1 MEDHVEKFRQVDAL
15 AQNILRLT
23 RNTLLVNLRFLD
35 LALSQF
41 QLTSYPGT
49 LATDGQ
55 HLFYD
60 TYYVLSMYKRERGRN
75 VRDYLHI
82 VLHCVFRHLF
92 TSANIDRRCWDL
104 ACDIAVESA
113 IEDLHLE
120 SAACNRAYAQEE
132 TLKELRSQV
141 RLLTAEKLY
150 RYFLDRQLSDD
161 QMARLREPFLADDH
175 RAWYLPVKSGQGAG
189 GGSQSNGRTPET
201 GTPGKQKSGRGGQ
214 GSRAQTPKSGTER
227 RDKDLEQT
235 WKEISERLQVD
246 LETISRRHG
255 TDAGNLVQEL
265 KAVNRETY
273 DYADFLRRYMSL
285 GEVTQVNQDEFDYI
299 YYTYGLSLYGNM
311 PLVEPLEYKEVRR
324 IKEFVIAIDTS
335 GSVSGDL
342 VQRFV
347 TKTYNIL
354 RQQEN
359 FFTKINLH
367 IIQCDAEVQ
376 EDRKITSQKDFD
388 NYLDTM
394 QAVKAARGR
403 IYFIPRDYMPKLALF
418 EDFIA
423 LLEQHNQHKYADR
436 LPLDANSMF
445 VVDDEKQRSKMALAF
460 YRTIQK
466 DLAEYEKRATH
477 LIQSGNQ
484 SPAIMDRMVLSI
496 RELERKKIYYESIL
510 KQELHEVDE
519 QYTSLRYLSDELQI
533 RARSIQAQKR
543 LAA

>member
-1 MEDHVEKFRQVDAL
+1 MADQVDRFQQADDL
-15 AQNILRLT
+15 ARDILRLT

-41 QLTSYPGT
+41 QLSSYPGT
-49 LATDGQ
+49 LATDGE

-60 TYYVLSMYKRERGRN
+60 TYYVLSSYKSERGKN

-92 TSANIDRRCWDL
+92 AGGDLDRRCWDL

-113 IEDLHLE
+113 IDELHLE
-120 SAACNRAYAQEE
+120 SAACNRALAQEE

-141 RLLTAEKLY
+141 RPLTAEKLY
-150 RYFLDRQLSDD
+150 RYFLDRHLTAD
-161 QMARLREPFLADDH
+161 QMSRLREHFLADDH
-175 RAWYLPVKSGQGAG
+175 RAWYLPVKSGKGVG
-189 GGSQSNGRTPET
+189 GGGQSSSQKPET
-201 GTPGKQKSGRGGQ
+201 GEARRQRAGRGGT
-214 GSRAQTPKSGTER
+214 GSPITPKSGTQR
-227 RDKDLEQT
+227 QRKDLEAA
-235 WKEISERLQVD
+235 WKEISERMQVD

-273 DYADFLRRYMSL
+273 DYADFLRRYATL

-324 IKEFVIAIDTS
+324 VKEFVIAIDTS

-367 IIQCDAEVQ
+367 IIQCDAKVQ
-376 EDRKITSQKDFD
+376 EDRKITSQRDFD
-388 NYLDTM
+388 RYLETM
-394 QAVKAARGR
+394 ELRGFGGTDFR
-403 IYFIPRDYMPKLALF
+403 PVFAYVDELIRAGEFSNLRGMIYFTDGRGIFP
-418 EDFIA
+418 
-423 LLEQHNQHKYADR
+423 
-436 LPLDANSMF
+436 
-445 VVDDEKQRSKMALAF
+445 
-460 YRTIQK
+460 
-466 DLAEYEKRATH
+466 
-477 LIQSGNQ
+477 
-484 SPAIMDRMVLSI
+484 
-496 RELERKKIYYESIL
+496 ERKPDYDAAFVFL
-510 KQELHEVDE
+510 DDGGELPEVPVWAIR
-519 QYTSLRYLSDELQI
+519 LVLQSEEI
-533 RARSIQAQKR
+533 
-543 LAA
+543 

>member
-1 MEDHVEKFRQVDAL
+1 MEDHVEKFRQADAL
-15 AQNILRLT
+15 AQDILRLT

-60 TYYVLSMYKRERGRN
+60 TYYVLSMYKQERGRN

-92 TSANIDRRCWDL
+92 TSANINRRCWDL

-113 IEDLHLE
+113 IADLHLD

-141 RLLTAEKLY
+141 RPLTAEKLY
-150 RYFLDRQLSDD
+150 RHFLDRRLSDD
-161 QMARLREPFLADDH
+161 QIARLREPFLADDH
-175 RAWYLPVKSGQGAG
+175 RAWYLPVKSGQG
-189 GGSQSNGRTPET
+189 
-201 GTPGKQKSGRGGQ
+201 
-214 GSRAQTPKSGTER
+214 SRATPKSGTER
-227 RDKDLEQT
+227 QRRDLEQA
-235 WKEISERLQVD
+235 WREISERLQVD

-273 DYADFLRRYMSL
+273 DYADFLRRYASL

-394 QAVKAARGR
+394 QLHGFGGTDFRPVFQYVDELVRAGEFTNLKGM
-403 IYFIPRDYMPKLALF
+403 IYFTDGRGIFPEKKPDYDAAFVFLDDGYDPPDVPVWAIKLVL
-418 EDFIA
+418 
-423 LLEQHNQHKYADR
+423 
-436 LPLDANSMF
+436 
-445 VVDDEKQRSKMALAF
+445 
-460 YRTIQK
+460 
-466 DLAEYEKRATH
+466 
-477 LIQSGNQ
+477 QSEE
-484 SPAIMDRMVLSI
+484 I
-496 RELERKKIYYESIL
+496 
-510 KQELHEVDE
+510 
-519 QYTSLRYLSDELQI
+519 
-533 RARSIQAQKR
+533 
-543 LAA
+543 

>member
-1 MEDHVEKFRQVDAL
+1 MADQVDRFQQADDL
-15 AQNILRLT
+15 ARDILRLT

-41 QLTSYPGT
+41 QLSSYPGT
-49 LATDGQ
+49 LATDGE

-60 TYYVLSMYKRERGRN
+60 TYYVLSSYKSERGKN

-92 TSANIDRRCWDL
+92 AGGDLDRRCWDL

-113 IEDLHLE
+113 IDELHLE
-120 SAACNRAYAQEE
+120 SAACNRALAQEE

-141 RLLTAEKLY
+141 RPLTAEKLY
-150 RYFLDRQLSDD
+150 RYFLDRHLTAD
-161 QMARLREPFLADDH
+161 QMSRLREHFLADDH
-175 RAWYLPVKSGQGAG
+175 RAWYLPVKSGKGTG
-189 GGSQSNGRTPET
+189 GGGQSSGQKPET
-201 GTPGKQKSGRGGQ
+201 GEARRQRAGRGGT
-214 GSRAQTPKSGTER
+214 GSPITPKSGTQR
-227 RDKDLEQT
+227 QRKDLEAA
-235 WKEISERLQVD
+235 WKEISERMQVD

-273 DYADFLRRYMSL
+273 DYADFLRRYATL

-324 IKEFVIAIDTS
+324 VKEFVIAIDTS

-367 IIQCDAEVQ
+367 IIQCDAKVQ
-376 EDRKITSQKDFD
+376 EDRKITSQRDFD
-388 NYLDTM
+388 RYLET
-394 QAVKAARGR
+394 VELRGFGGTDFR
-403 IYFIPRDYMPKLALF
+403 PVFAYVDELIRAGEFSNLRGMIYFTDGRGIFP
-418 EDFIA
+418 
-423 LLEQHNQHKYADR
+423 
-436 LPLDANSMF
+436 
-445 VVDDEKQRSKMALAF
+445 
-460 YRTIQK
+460 
-466 DLAEYEKRATH
+466 
-477 LIQSGNQ
+477 
-484 SPAIMDRMVLSI
+484 
-496 RELERKKIYYESIL
+496 ERKPDYDAAFVFL
-510 KQELHEVDE
+510 DDGGELPEVPVWAIR
-519 QYTSLRYLSDELQI
+519 LVLQSEEI
-533 RARSIQAQKR
+533 
-543 LAA
+543 